1 MQATRVSRAAGEHL
15 RAALFCLAPPVMY
28 RTVLAE
34 QGKSCHVA
42 AGLRPPKPPLR
53 CRRMQEVKQS
63 EQRVTVMDLMYASVL
78 AKFLEIGVEMLP
90 RLDEPAPPC
99 NLKVGL
105 SHSWSQL
112 C

>member
-1 MQATRVSRAAGEHL
+1 M
-15 RAALFCLAPPVMY
+15 
-28 RTVLAE
+28 LAE
-34 QGKSCHVA
+34 QDRTCHA
-42 AGLRPPKPPLR
+42 APGLRLPRPPH

-78 AKFLEIGVEMLP
+78 AKFLDIGVEMLP

-105 SHSWSQL
+105 SYSWSQL

>member
-1 MQATRVSRAAGEHL
+1 
-15 RAALFCLAPPVMY
+15 
-28 RTVLAE
+28 
-34 QGKSCHVA
+34 
-42 AGLRPPKPPLR
+42 
-53 CRRMQEVKQS
+53 MQEVKQS

-78 AKFLEIGVEMLP
+78 AKFLDIGVEMLP

-105 SHSWSQL
+105 SYSWSQL